1 MKNGHMFGEL
11 KNYGVESYFR
21 SHQSLSFDSLYE
33 TGEYEVVTV
42 VRTHIRDEAEE
53 GFRYYQFFN
62 YETEEAF
69 QECVDFIQENQIYN
83 VENKLQYGDHLL
95 MLSTCDYAQDNG
107 RFVVV
112 ARKTEG

>member
-69 QECVDFIQENQIYN
+69 QECVDFIQENQMRWY
-83 VENKLQYGDHLL
+83 D
-95 MLSTCDYAQDNG
+95 DNLKIKAHDG
-107 RFVVV
+107 RVY
-112 ARKTEG
+112 